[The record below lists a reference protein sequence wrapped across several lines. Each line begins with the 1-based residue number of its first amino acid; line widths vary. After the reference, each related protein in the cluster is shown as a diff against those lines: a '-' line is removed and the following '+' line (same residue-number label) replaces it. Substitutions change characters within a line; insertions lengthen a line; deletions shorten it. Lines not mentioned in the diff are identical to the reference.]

1 MTSQNDIDY
10 LSTTLRIVNP
20 STPIAITQPNH
31 IDKTISTN
39 PYIHAATATNT
50 REAYRSDIRHF
61 EKSGGTLPA
70 TIQDVIT
77 YLQSHAETL
86 NPRTLSRRL
95 TALKQWHIYQG
106 FNDPTSDPSVRKTLK
121 GIMNVH
127 GKPKEK
133 AHALTLDELQQ
144 LSVHLEKENTLI
156 AHRDNALFQLGF
168 FGAFRRSEL
177 IQIRC
182 DHVKRLKEGIEI
194 MIPRSKTDQTGEGQ
208 CCAIPYGK
216 QNLCSIRALDHWL
229 NQANIT
235 NGFIFRKINRWGKL
249 GQESLTPIAITQI
262 IKKRAKECVIPNAN
276 EFSSHSFRR
285 GLASTA
291 SQKGASLKSIMRQGR
306 WRHVGTV
313 LGYIEDSQRFND
325 NAAATALQDTP

>member
-1 MTSQNDIDY
+1 MTSQNNIDN
-10 LSTTLRIVNP
+10 LSSALRIVD
-20 STPIAITQPNH
+20 SLKQLSIQSKRVQATTQ
-31 IDKTISTN
+31 TN

-61 EKSGGTLPA
+61 EKCGGTLPA
-70 TIQDVIT
+70 SIQDIIN
-77 YLQSHAETL
+77 YLQSFAATL

-95 TALKQWHIYQG
+95 TALKQWHTYQG

-127 GKPKEK
+127 GKPSVK

-144 LSVHLEKENTLI
+144 LAAHLEKEDTLI

-177 IQIRC
+177 ILIRC
-182 DHVKRLKEGIEI
+182 EHIKRLKEGIEI
-194 MIPRSKTDQTGEGQ
+194 IIPRSKTDQTGEGQ
-208 CCAIPYGK
+208 HCAIPYGK
-216 QNLCSIRALDHWL
+216 QNLCPVRALDHWL
-229 NQANIT
+229 NQSNIT
-235 NGFIFRKINRWGKL
+235 DGFIFRKINRWGKL
-249 GQESLTPIAITQI
+249 GDQSLTPIAVTQI
-262 IKKRAKECVIPNAN
+262 IKKRAKECEIPNAID
-276 EFSSHSFRR
+276 FSSHSFRR

-313 LGYIEDSQRFND
+313 LGYIEDGQRFND